1 VQSERG
7 GTWPWDGGE
16 RVHVAPTHPIR
27 DAVVDIGS
35 ALTLR
40 EAIVEGA
47 EAKPFCL
54 AHLHLR
60 GSRAAGSCGGPVP
73 EASVPEPEC
82 PPVRTVSTRGSA
94 PLATGRAANGQET
107 MVEKRPIC
115 TAGSAVA
122 SVLHLHLPMVGVKEQ
137 AEVADQAARQSPR
150 GFFLTSQRPRR
161 PPHAHRKSRGGVGAA
176 HSMQQSE

>member
-60 GSRAAGSCGGPVP
+60 RILEITKILLAQPLSRGML
-73 EASVPEPEC
+73 
-82 PPVRTVSTRGSA
+82 A
-94 PLATGRAANGQET
+94 PLST
-107 MVEKRPIC
+107 P
-115 TAGSAVA
+115 S
-122 SVLHLHLPMVGVKEQ
+122 SVC
-137 AEVADQAARQSPR
+137 
-150 GFFLTSQRPRR
+150 
-161 PPHAHRKSRGGVGAA
+161 
-176 HSMQQSE
+176 

>member
-60 GSRAAGSCGGPVP
+60 RILEITKILLVTSPAKLSRGML
-73 EASVPEPEC
+73 
-82 PPVRTVSTRGSA
+82 A
-94 PLATGRAANGQET
+94 PLST
-107 MVEKRPIC
+107 P
-115 TAGSAVA
+115 S
-122 SVLHLHLPMVGVKEQ
+122 SVC
-137 AEVADQAARQSPR
+137 
-150 GFFLTSQRPRR
+150 
-161 PPHAHRKSRGGVGAA
+161 
-176 HSMQQSE
+176 